1 MQGESASFHIGNI
14 PVYGELILA
23 PMDGYSDL
31 PFRSLC
37 REFGSAISYTAFVN
51 AIDILQGSNAAWQA
65 LRFMEHERPV
75 VFQIYDSDEE
85 RLIQTAH
92 AIRSLEPDAIDINM
106 GCSVR
111 SVSGR
116 GAGAGLLREPDKIE
130 RILSSLVSELDLPIT
145 AKIRLGWDDQARNY
159 MQVVQAIEQAG
170 ASLLA
175 VHARTRQQGFRGEA
189 DWDAIAEI
197 KSSVNIPVIGNGDV
211 HTPDDARR
219 MLAHTACEGVMI
231 GRAAMGNPWIF
242 RYQTRDAV
250 PLDELSVVVGTHL
263 ARMFE
268 FHGYEE
274 GLIRFRKHL
283 KRYLAPLAISAQ
295 ALTHILRSET
305 LEELD
310 ERLAVIGID
319 LPQATRGASSAV
331 PAYTP
336 LLIPS

>member
-1 MQGESASFHIGNI
+1 MQRETAFFYIGDT
-14 PVYGELILA
+14 PVNGDLILA
-23 PMDGYSDL
+23 PMDGFSDL

-51 AIDILQGSNAAWQA
+51 AIDILQDSDAAWQA
-65 LRFMEHERPV
+65 LRYMEHERPV

-85 RLIQTAH
+85 RLIQAAR
-92 AIRSLEPDAIDINM
+92 AIRSLEPDAIDVNM

-130 RILSSLVSELDLPIT
+130 RILGGLVSELDLPIT
-145 AKIRLGWDDQARNY
+145 AKIRLGWEDPDRNY
-159 MQVVQAIEQAG
+159 MQVAQAIERAG

-197 KSSVNIPVIGNGDV
+197 KSSISIPVIGNGDV
-211 HTPDDARR
+211 QTPDDARR
-219 MLAHTACEGVMI
+219 LLAHTSCDGVMI

-242 RYQTRDAV
+242 RYQALENV
-250 PLDELSVVVGTHL
+250 SIDELSVVVGTHL
-263 ARMFE
+263 ARMLD

-274 GLIRFRKHL
+274 GLTRFRKHL
-283 KRYLAPLAISAQ
+283 KRYLAPLGVSPQ
-295 ALTHILRSET
+295 TLTPILRSET

-310 ERLAVIGID
+310 GLLQAIGID
-319 LPQATRGASSAV
+319 LPQETRVTSGLAATHATM
-331 PAYTP
+331 P
-336 LLIPS
+336 IPS